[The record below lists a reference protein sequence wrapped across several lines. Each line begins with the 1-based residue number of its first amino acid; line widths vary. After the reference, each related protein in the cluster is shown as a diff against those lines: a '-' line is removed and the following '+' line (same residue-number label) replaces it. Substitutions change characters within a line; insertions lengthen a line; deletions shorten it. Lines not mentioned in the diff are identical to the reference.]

1 MFVNVIVDISYEKL
15 DRAFQYAVPANLE
28 HLIEV
33 GMRVNVPFGR
43 GNKLIEAYVIEITDI
58 CNYEPEKIKSIV
70 SISEKMVPIE
80 MNKIKLAAW
89 IRKYY
94 GATMNQA
101 LKTVIPV
108 KNTVRA
114 NTKKIIKLLM
124 DTESLK
130 EELERAKKK
139 NAKARVRLIEALMEE
154 SELDYSLVADKLNIT
169 PQVIK
174 ALADMQVIEI
184 IEEKIYRNPIK
195 VSDDYKKNIT
205 LNEEQRKVAES
216 IYSDYQSGVRKTY
229 LLHGVTGSGK
239 TEVYIDI
246 IEKVLLEGKQVIM
259 LIPEISLTYQTVMR
273 FYKRFGDKVSV
284 MHSKLSEGEKYD
296 QMMRAK
302 SGDISII
309 IGPRSALFT
318 PFEKLGLIIIDEEHD
333 GAYKSEKPPKYH
345 ARETAIE
352 LARMNN
358 ASVILGSATP
368 SVTSY
373 YKAKNGEFQL
383 FELNSRAQGA
393 MLPKVYVEDMR
404 QELAKGNRTI
414 FSQKLDELI
423 NKRIENNE
431 QIMLF
436 INRRGYSGCVSC
448 RECGEAIK
456 CKHCDVT
463 LKFHKNNK
471 LMCHYCGYEEDMV
484 KKCPSC
490 GSKYIATFGTGTEK
504 IEEQIKQRYPSLR
517 TLRMDADTVVKK
529 GAYEHIL
536 SEFRNQEADV
546 LIGTQMIVKG
556 HDFPNVT
563 LVGIMAADISLY
575 ANDYTAGENTF
586 ALLMQAG
593 GRAGRADK
601 LGEVVIQTYAP
612 KEETIVAASEHDYQ
626 AFYEDEISYREML
639 GYPPIMHMMEIK
651 VSSKY
656 ENALE
661 KAIKLV
667 AKELKSDEDLT
678 VLGPV
683 NAPIY
688 KLNDIFNKLVYLKAK
703 DKELLVRYK
712 ERVERLMF
720 DNEAFKY
727 INIQFDFN

>member
-1 MFVNVIVDISYEKL
+1 
-15 DRAFQYAVPANLE
+15 
-28 HLIEV
+28 
-33 GMRVNVPFGR
+33 
-43 GNKLIEAYVIEITDI
+43 
-58 CNYEPEKIKSIV
+58 
-70 SISEKMVPIE
+70 
-80 MNKIKLAAW
+80 
-89 IRKYY
+89 
-94 GATMNQA
+94 
-101 LKTVIPV
+101 
-108 KNTVRA
+108 
-114 NTKKIIKLLM
+114 
-124 DTESLK
+124 
-130 EELERAKKK
+130 
-139 NAKARVRLIEALMEE
+139 
-154 SELDYSLVADKLNIT
+154 
-169 PQVIK
+169 
-174 ALADMQVIEI
+174 
-184 IEEKIYRNPIK
+184 
-195 VSDDYKKNIT
+195 
-205 LNEEQRKVAES
+205 
-216 IYSDYQSGVRKTY
+216 
-229 LLHGVTGSGK
+229 
-239 TEVYIDI
+239 
-246 IEKVLLEGKQVIM
+246 
-259 LIPEISLTYQTVMR
+259 
-273 FYKRFGDKVSV
+273 
-284 MHSKLSEGEKYD
+284 
-296 QMMRAK
+296 
-302 SGDISII
+302 
-309 IGPRSALFT
+309 
-318 PFEKLGLIIIDEEHD
+318 
-333 GAYKSEKPPKYH
+333 
-345 ARETAIE
+345 
-352 LARMNN
+352 
-358 ASVILGSATP
+358 
-368 SVTSY
+368 
-373 YKAKNGEFQL
+373 
-383 FELNSRAQGA
+383 